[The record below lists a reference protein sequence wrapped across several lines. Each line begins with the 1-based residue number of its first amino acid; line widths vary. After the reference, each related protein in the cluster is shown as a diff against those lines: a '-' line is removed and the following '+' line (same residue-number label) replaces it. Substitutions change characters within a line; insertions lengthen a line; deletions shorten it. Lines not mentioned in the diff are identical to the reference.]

1 MMNRNAAFEITR
13 LGENAPRISREKVLR
28 PAAVAWLAAGA
39 ALVPT
44 VPAAGFMGFTP
55 AFYSLPDRMI
65 STRRFLARPS
75 AVALDATGLEAPYAW
90 VLKRL
95 SGKFA
100 GAFRFSQS
108 RTALGAP
115 PPKSTFPLVRPL

>member
-75 AVALDATGLEAPYAW
+75 AGAVG
-90 VLKRL
+90 
-95 SGKFA
+95 GA
-100 GAFRFSQS
+100 G
-108 RTALGAP
+108 LGAP
-115 PPKSTFPLVRPL
+115 YGLVFERFFREVVGGLRCGSEEGRVGEEG